1 MPSIRLMHFADVH
14 FGVENYGRFDPAT
27 GLNSRLVDFRD
38 ALNNAIDTA
47 LAAGIELALF
57 AGDAYKTRDPNQ
69 TQQREFAR
77 CLGRLTEQGIPVVML
92 AGNHDIPNTKGRAN
106 TIEIFGALAGRHLRI
121 FDVPG
126 CGRRRDG
133 EGQSR
138 PDRRHAVPHQ
148 EPGAGAR
155 GIQRQGRAG
164 DDAVGRGQSTSP
176 ASPNWPRSATRP
188 CRRC

>member
-38 ALNNAIDTA
+38 ALNAAIDTA

-121 FDVPG
+121 FDVP
-126 CGRRRDG
+126 DVAVV
-133 EGQSR
+133 ETAQGQPC
-138 PDRRHAVPHQ
+138 PDRRHAVSHQ
-148 EPGAGAR
+148 EPGAGPR
-155 GIQRQGRAG
+155 GVQRQGRSG
-164 DDAVGRGQSTSP
+164 DDAVGRGQVRRRHRP
-176 ASPNWPRSATRP
+176 AGRRSATRP
-188 CRRC
+188 CRPC